1 MADAQNTITIHF
13 GAKGDKDVI
22 SAINKLDAST
32 KKLIQ
37 TQAKLSKEGKNQIR
51 QHTKSQK
58 AMISLDVRLKA
69 VGKRFSDVGISTDTL
84 TKAYRGNRVEIL
96 KVSTATNNYIKT
108 LNRKKKGL
116 LDTEHST
123 RILGGSFAVLRSKM
137 LLASFGAGL
146 FSMSIGKLTKLFG
159 EQERAEKKLETAIG
173 RHSRAL
179 LAFASAQQKV
189 TTFGDEEIINAMS
202 LAGAYTDNEKAI
214 ARITQASMDLA
225 KAKGMDLNS
234 AIDLVSKSI
243 FSSTNALSRYG
254 IEVKGTTGSTE
265 RLENATNNISN
276 LYGGQAKADA
286 ETFLG
291 AMSQLGNAVGDTGEV
306 FGEVLAPAVLIT
318 TKGIQAFAE
327 NIDSE
332 KVKAYGTALILA
344 SGGYLVFSGAALKAT
359 KAVILFTKASKKNI
373 AILAAMLIVG
383 KLIDEFDLFSDG
395 SGKLSEELEKL
406 EGELEKL
413 NSKGV
418 ATAFVFD
425 TLTLAEIKLAD
436 VYAHQTTLFQQHSQ
450 NHEKLRQIRLSLIDA
465 EGKLGLR
472 YGATADEFRA
482 AIGSNKELLEQYL
495 LLEAEH
501 LELEREMAKERVKLA
516 LDSAG
521 SIVSAWSAMTG
532 SLKSELKSRE
542 QAELDTL
549 KNTEKYKNASNE
561 EQKRME
567 KDVTG
572 SFAQEKLKIWK
583 MEKAA
588 SISQIMMNT
597 ASAVMKAYSQ
607 LGAYGLPVA
616 TLIAGMGAVQLK
628 AAMDAK
634 PPSFERGGLIG
645 GRRHSQG
652 GTMIEAEQGE
662 FVMSRRAVQSVGAEA
677 LNQINQGGG
686 AGLTV
691 NVSAPLVDETILDT
705 IIPAIQKAQRMNLA

>member
-51 QHTKSQK
+51 QHTASQK
-58 AMISLDVRLKA
+58 AMIALDAKLKSLGVSFKKA
-69 VGKRFSDVGISTDTL
+69 GISTNLL
-84 TKAYRGNRVEIL
+84 TSAYKGNRVAIL
-96 KVSTATNNYIKT
+96 KVRTATNDYIKT

-116 LDTEHST
+116 LDTEHGT

-265 RLENATNNISN
+265 RLENATNNIAN

-318 TKGIQAFAE
+318 AKGIKAFAE

-344 SGGYLVFSGAALKAT
+344 SGGFIVFSGAALKAV

-395 SGKLSEELEKL
+395 AGNLSEELEKL
-406 EGELEKL
+406 EGELGKL
-413 NSKGV
+413 NSKGT

-425 TLTLAEIKLAD
+425 TLALAEIKLAD
-436 VYAHQTTLFQQHSQ
+436 VYAKQIPLVQQHSQ
-450 NHEKLRQIRLSLIDA
+450 NHEKLRQIRLSL
-465 EGKLGLR
+465 GLA
-472 YGATADEFRA
+472 YGVTADQFRQ

-501 LELEREMAKERVKLA
+501 LDLEREMAKERVKLA
-516 LDSAG
+516 LDAAG

-532 SLKSELKSRE
+532 SLKSELQSRE

-607 LGAYGLPVA
+607 LGVYGLPVA

-662 FVMSRRAVQSVGAEA
+662 FVMSRRAVQSVGTEA

-686 AGLTV
+686 TGLTL
-691 NVSAPLVDETILDT
+691 NISAPLVDETILDT